1 MLSRRTRF
9 LVCNQ
14 YEDRDCCY
22 EYSRVHHVHPLE
34 ALVID
39 PHTLTHV
46 NACKEMMEVVSSL
59 SPRLAAGYELPVDE
73 ALIRA
78 FWQLGHSDSDELDA
92 LTRLVDRQRAI
103 MWWLATLEV
112 DATDVKRHSG
122 QHPTAALPSSLRALK
137 NLLAEFHDE
146 IDWLDARAR
155 YENGDPLEVLTNEL
169 TNTTLW
175 WFAKLRNLTAE
186 YFAMW
191 DDDQW
196 WSANGWDVLYDPTDV
211 P

>member
-9 LVCNQ
+9 LVCNRA
-14 YEDRDCCY
+14 EERDCCI
-22 EYSRVHHVHPLE
+22 SRVHYVHPLE

-78 FWQLGHSDSDELDA
+78 FWQSAQDFDA
-92 LTRLVDRQRAI
+92 FVRRYNAI
-103 MWWLATLEV
+103 TWWLSTLEV
-112 DATDVKRHSG
+112 DADDIRRHSK
-122 QHPTAALPSSLRALK
+122 QQPTEALPSSLRAFRD
-137 NLLAEFHDE
+137 LLNEFHDE
-146 IDWLDARAR
+146 IDGRGSR
-155 YENGDPLEVLTNEL
+155 VRHENGDSIKTVVDEFIAVTIR
-169 TNTTLW
+169 
-175 WFAKLRNLTAE
+175 WFAKLRNLTAQ
-186 YFAMW
+186 YFTMW

-196 WSANGWDVLYDPTDV
+196 WSANGWDVLYDPVDV
-211 P
+211 N